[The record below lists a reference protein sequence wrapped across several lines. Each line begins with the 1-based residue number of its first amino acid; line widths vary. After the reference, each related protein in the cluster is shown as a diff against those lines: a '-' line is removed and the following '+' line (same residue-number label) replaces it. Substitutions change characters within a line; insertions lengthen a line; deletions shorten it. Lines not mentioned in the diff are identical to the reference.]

1 MPSIFEFLHPDDHAD
16 VIDSVL
22 RMTRG
27 EIDHLVKERRLVLR
41 DGSRLWC
48 RLSSSVLIGPD
59 GEGIGLGAH
68 VQDIEAERQAAE
80 ALSHPASHETLPGI
94 ANRDGPDA
102 QLAPPLAAVA
112 AGEHLTVAVLDL
124 AGRKDAKAGGRGKSG
139 ETG

>member
-48 RLSSSVLIGPD
+48 RLPSSVPIGPD
-59 GEGIGLGAH
+59 GEGIRLVSH
-68 VQDIEAERQAAE
+68 VPDINASRPAAE
-80 ALSHPASHETLPGI
+80 ALAHRASPHPLPGLPH
-94 ANRDGPDA
+94 PDTPHPTPP
-102 QLAPPLAAVA
+102 PPLPAAPAWDSPALPSPPLHA
-112 AGEHLTVAVLDL
+112 ATP
-124 AGRKDAKAGGRGKSG
+124 
-139 ETG
+139 